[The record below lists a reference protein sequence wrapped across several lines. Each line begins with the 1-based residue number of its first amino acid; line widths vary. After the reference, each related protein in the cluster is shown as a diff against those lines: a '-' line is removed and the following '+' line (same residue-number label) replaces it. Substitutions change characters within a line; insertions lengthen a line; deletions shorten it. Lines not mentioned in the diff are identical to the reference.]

1 MQALRC
7 FWYEV
12 DVPRC
17 GRIPSHNAILKWVDD
32 FSVCG
37 SVVNKP
43 VGPACSVHTS
53 ENNE

>member
-1 MQALRC
+1 VQSHRR

-12 DVPRC
+12 GVPRC
-17 GRIPSHNAILKWVDD
+17 GRISSHNVILKWVDD
-32 FSVCG
+32 FSVCV

-43 VGPACSVHTS
+43 VGLACSVYTP